1 MISVVDGAAKPGLR
15 PAEDWRSNVAATD
28 HDLDATWPAIAAFA
42 GRLIC
47 TVPPAGIRR
56 RAHVIL
62 GGTVERVARQDRRV
76 TVWLREHPDVG
87 EPKRLHITIADAALM
102 LRVMVLEEHDRLI
115 RGHHS
120 PRLRREL
127 ISRRAVRVQL

>member
-1 MISVVDGAAKPGLR
+1 MLADPSPNRGGFETGSTHHVVR
-15 PAEDWRSNVAATD
+15 V
-28 HDLDATWPAIAAFA
+28 
-42 GRLIC
+42 
-47 TVPPAGIRR
+47 PAGIRR

-62 GGTVERVARQDRRV
+62 RGTVERVARQDRRV
-76 TVWLREHPDVG
+76 TVWLREHPDIG
-87 EPKRLHITIADAALM
+87 EPKRLAITIADAALM